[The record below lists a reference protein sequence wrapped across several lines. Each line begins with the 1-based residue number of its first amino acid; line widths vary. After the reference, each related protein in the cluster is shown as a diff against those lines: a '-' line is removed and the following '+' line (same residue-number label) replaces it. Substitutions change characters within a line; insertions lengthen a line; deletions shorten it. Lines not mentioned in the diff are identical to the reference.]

1 MVLKLGRAEQLPN
14 AKLFEDIY
22 RRHFKKVVYFAF
34 RYLNDQEKANNIAQ
48 DVFLALWGQ
57 MDILDQK
64 GDVLPYLFIM
74 TKYRCLNWLRKEKQH
89 EKFKS
94 NTLTD
99 YDISITALTDESSTS
114 LYQTEIEVLVNEA
127 LKKMPDKVK
136 ETFVLSRF
144 KNLKNKEIATLQSIS
159 VKTVEYRISFAFRV
173 LRKILKDYV
182 SILLLV
188 SSKFFC

>member
-1 MVLKLGRAEQLPN
+1 MVLKLGRAEQFPN

-22 RRHFKKVVYFAF
+22 RRHFKKVVYFAY
-34 RYLNDQEKANNIAQ
+34 RYLNDQEKAQNIAQ

-57 MDILDQK
+57 MEVLDK
-64 GDVLPYLFIM
+64 NGEVLPYLFIL

-89 EKFKS
+89 LKFKS
-94 NTLTD
+94 NILSN
-99 YDISITALTDESSTS
+99 YDISITALADESSTS

-136 ETFVLSRF
+136 DTFVLSRF
-144 KNLKNKEIATLQSIS
+144 KDLKNKEIAALQNIS

-182 SILLLV
+182 SIVLIM
-188 SSKFFC
+188 SAKFFC

>member
-34 RYLNDQEKANNIAQ
+34 RYLNDQEKAHNIAQ

-89 EKFKS
+89 EKFKN

-144 KNLKNKEIATLQSIS
+144 KNLKNKDIATLQSIS

>member
-34 RYLNDQEKANNIAQ
+34 RYLNDQEKAHNIAQ

>member
-1 MVLKLGRAEQLPN
+1 MVLKLGRAEQFPN

-22 RRHFKKVVYFAF
+22 RRHFKKVVYFAY
-34 RYLNDQEKANNIAQ
+34 RYLNDQEKAQNIAQ

-57 MDILDQK
+57 MEVLDK
-64 GDVLPYLFIM
+64 NGEVLPYLFIL

-89 EKFKS
+89 LKFKS
-94 NTLTD
+94 NTLTN
-99 YDISITALTDESSTS
+99 YDISITALADDSSTS
-114 LYQTEIEVLVNEA
+114 LYHTEIEVLVNEA

-136 ETFVLSRF
+136 DTFVLSRF
-144 KNLKNKEIATLQSIS
+144 KNLKNKEIATLQNIS

-182 SILLLV
+182 SIVLIM
-188 SSKFFC
+188 SAKFFC

>member
-34 RYLNDQEKANNIAQ
+34 RYLNDQEKAHNIAQ

-144 KNLKNKEIATLQSIS
+144 KNLKNKDIATLQSIS

>member
-1 MVLKLGRAEQLPN
+1 MVLKPGRAEQLPN
-14 AKLFEDIY
+14 AKLFEEIY
-22 RRHFKKVVYFAF
+22 RRHFKKVVFFAF

-57 MDILDQK
+57 MDILDTN

-74 TKYRCLNWLRKEKQH
+74 TKYRCLNWLRKEKRQ
-89 EKFKS
+89 EKFR
-94 NTLTD
+94 NNILTD

-114 LYQTEIEVLVNEA
+114 LYQTEIEVLVKVA

-136 ETFVLSRF
+136 DTFVLSRF
-144 KNLKNKEIATLQSIS
+144 KNLKNKEIATLQNIS

-173 LRKILKDYV
+173 LRKILRDYV
-182 SILLLV
+182 NIILLL
-188 SSKFFC
+188 STKFFC

>member
-34 RYLNDQEKANNIAQ
+34 RYLNDQEKAHNIAQ

-57 MDILDQK
+57 MEIMDK
-64 GDVLPYLFIM
+64 NGDVLPYLFIL

-114 LYQTEIEVLVNEA
+114 LFQSEIELLVNES

-144 KNLKNKEIATLQSIS
+144 KNLKNKEIATLQNIS